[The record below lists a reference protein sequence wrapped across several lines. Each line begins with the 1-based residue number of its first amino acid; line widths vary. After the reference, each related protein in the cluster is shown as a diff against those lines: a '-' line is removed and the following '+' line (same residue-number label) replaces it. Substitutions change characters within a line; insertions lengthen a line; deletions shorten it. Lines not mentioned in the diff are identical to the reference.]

1 MSSLAHRM
9 GRIRF
14 DDLNAERGYRASA
27 AYSQS
32 KLANLLFTYELQ
44 RRLAAAGS
52 GTLAVAAHPGL
63 ARTELMRHAKGL
75 PGAIMMAF
83 KAVLGHVLFQGPED
97 GAMPMLRAAT
107 DPAVQGGEYYGPSG
121 FQELK
126 GSPVRVGSNPLS
138 RDVALQQ
145 LLWRRSEQDTGVV
158 YAI

>member
-1 MSSLAHRM
+1 MSSLAHRT

-14 DDLNAERGYRASA
+14 DDLNADRGYHPSA
-27 AYSQS
+27 AYGQS

-63 ARTELMRHAKGL
+63 ARTGLLRHASGL
-75 PGAIMMAF
+75 PGAFMMAF
-83 KAVLGHVLFQGPED
+83 KAIFGPVLFQGPED
-97 GAMPMLRAAT
+97 GAMPLLRAAT

-126 GSPVRVGSNPLS
+126 GSPVRVESNPLS
-138 RDVALQQ
+138 HDVALQQ
-145 LLWRRSEQDTGVV
+145 RFWQRSEQDTGVV
-158 YAI
+158 YAV